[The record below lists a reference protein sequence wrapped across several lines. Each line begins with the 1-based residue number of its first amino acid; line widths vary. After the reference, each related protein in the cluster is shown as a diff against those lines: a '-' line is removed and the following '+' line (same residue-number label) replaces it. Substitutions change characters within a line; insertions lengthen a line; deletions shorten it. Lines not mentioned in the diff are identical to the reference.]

1 MATKSSINV
10 SDLPKFHG
18 HNYQQWSDK
27 MMGFFMVTKTTPIID
42 GSLKKPTGTEPT
54 EPAPPAGDA
63 ASTVWTSYGVVYNCY
78 LSKLDAHKKALSH
91 WNDMNMTTMGIF
103 NMCLD
108 VGIWDQIK
116 TKTAFDSWAWLKE
129 KYGKEAFIEILEDFQ
144 YICNLKFNLSD
155 PNPQLANFIHH
166 YQ

>member
-18 HNYQQWSDK
+18 RNYQQRSDK

-42 GSLKKPTGTEPT
+42 GSLTKPTGTEPT
-54 EPAPPAGDA
+54 EPSAPPANSDA
-63 ASTVWTSYGVVYNCY
+63 NVWTIWTAKFTCY
-78 LSKLDAHKKALSH
+78 QTKLDAHKKALSH

-108 VGIWDQIK
+108 IRIWDQIK
-116 TKTAFDSWAWLKE
+116 DKTALETWVWLKE
-129 KYGKEAFIEILEDFQ
+129 KYGKEAFVEVLEDFR
-144 YICNLKFNLSD
+144 YIRNLRFDLSD